1 MEYRRLGA
9 SGLKV
14 SPLCLG
20 TMDFGD
26 GAGERTAGRIVAMAR
41 AAGVNFIDTADVNAG
56 GLSERIVGRAVRRDR
71 DRWVLATKS
80 GNAMGPGPN
89 QSGMGRKWIMEAI
102 DGSLR
107 RLGTDY
113 VDIYYLDIDDGATP
127 LEETIATLGDLIGQG
142 KVRAWG
148 FSNFPA
154 WRIGE
159 MIGICAKFGVAR
171 PVAAQPCYNAVTRM
185 AERDTLPACA
195 HFGVGVVSYSPL
207 ARGVL
212 TGKYAPGAAP
222 PKRSRAGRGDKRM
235 LETEYRQESLTVA
248 RKIQARARKRA
259 MTAAQFAVNWIL
271 NNALVTSVVA
281 GPRTTRQWSG
291 YLGALK
297 HPFTAADEA
306 FVDGLV
312 QPGHASTP
320 GYTDPRYPVTGRRPR
335 VGSRSGPDFF

>member
-1 MEYRRLGA
+1 MEYRRLGT

-20 TMDFGD
+20 TMDFGE

-41 AAGVNFIDTADVNAG
+41 EAGVNFIDTADVNAG
-56 GLSERIVGRAVRRDR
+56 GLSERIVGRALRRDR

-80 GNAMGPGPN
+80 GNTMGPGPN
-89 QSGMGRKWIMEAI
+89 QTGMGRKWILEAI

-113 VDIYYLDIDDGATP
+113 LDIYYLDIDDGVTP
-127 LEETIATLGDLIGQG
+127 LEETIGTLGDLIGQG
-142 KVRAWG
+142 KVRSWG

-154 WRIGE
+154 WRIAE
-159 MIGICAKFGVAR
+159 MIRICGKMGVAR
-171 PVAAQPCYNAVTRM
+171 PVAAQPCYNVVTRL

-195 HFGVGVVSYSPL
+195 HFGIGVVTYSPL

-212 TGKYAPGAAP
+212 TGKYAPGATP
-222 PKRSRAGRGDKRM
+222 PRGSRAGRGDKRM
-235 LETEYRQESLTVA
+235 LETEFRQESLVIA
-248 RKIQARARKRA
+248 RQIQERATERG
-259 MTAAQFAVNWIL
+259 MTAAQFAVNWVL

-297 HPFTAADEA
+297 HPPTDDET
-306 FVDGLV
+306 FVDDLV

-320 GYTDPRYPVTGRRPR
+320 GFVDPRYPVTGRRPW
-335 VGSRSGPDFF
+335 VG